1 MCIIPTW
8 LLKENIEVLAPV
20 ITSIV
25 NISLSSGEVPLE
37 LKYALVLPLLKKA
50 LLDPEIFKNF
60 RPVSNLPFVSKVA
73 EKVVDK
79 RLREHSDENG
89 LAEVFQS
96 AYACHHST
104 ETALVRVQNDILC
117 AVDEGQAC
125 MLVLL
130 DLSAAFDTID
140 HTILIERLST
150 EQGITGTALKWLQ
163 SYLSNRKQAVWIDG
177 TTSEAK
183 SLQFGVPQGSV
194 LGPKLYVR
202 YVKPTGDIIRKHG
215 LQFHMYADDTQL
227 YIFFTADKTTEEIE
241 KLERCVQDIRSWM
254 KDNLLKLNE
263 DKTEVVLIGTQHKL
277 AQVGHVT
284 VSIGNS
290 DISPNTSA
298 RNIGVVFDSKMTMED
313 HVSSIVRSANYHI
326 RSIGKI
332 RKYLTQDATEKLI
345 HAFVTSKLDYA
356 NAVLIGVTKH
366 QLNRLQR
373 VLNTAARVVM
383 RVRKY
388 DHITPALKDLH
399 WLPVQQR
406 IQFKVLLL
414 VFKCLNGLAPSY
426 LSSLLKYYTPTRHLR
441 SAAKKNLVEPSL
453 GLKTFGD
460 RAFSKIAPRLWNA
473 LPSDIKSIESVTSFK
488 SALKGHL
495 FKMAYGDC

>member
-1 MCIIPTW
+1 M
-8 LLKENIEVLAPV
+8 
-20 ITSIV
+20 
-25 NISLSSGEVPLE
+25 
-37 LKYALVLPLLKKA
+37 
-50 LLDPEIFKNF
+50 
-60 RPVSNLPFVSKVA
+60 
-73 EKVVDK
+73 
-79 RLREHSDENG
+79 
-89 LAEVFQS
+89 
-96 AYACHHST
+96 
-104 ETALVRVQNDILC
+104 
-117 AVDEGQAC
+117 
-125 MLVLL
+125 
-130 DLSAAFDTID
+130 
-140 HTILIERLST
+140 
-150 EQGITGTALKWLQ
+150 
-163 SYLSNRKQAVWIDG
+163 
-177 TTSEAK
+177 
-183 SLQFGVPQGSV
+183 
-194 LGPKLYVR
+194 
-202 YVKPTGDIIRKHG
+202 
-215 LQFHMYADDTQL
+215 
-227 YIFFTADKTTEEIE
+227 
-241 KLERCVQDIRSWM
+241 
-254 KDNLLKLNE
+254 
-263 DKTEVVLIGTQHKL
+263 
-277 AQVGHVT
+277 
-284 VSIGNS
+284 
-290 DISPNTSA
+290 
-298 RNIGVVFDSKMTMED
+298 VFDSKMTMED

-332 RKYLTQDATEKLI
+332 RKYLTQDTTEKII

-426 LSSLLKYYTPTRHLR
+426 LSSLLKYYTPTMPLR
-441 SAAKKNLVEPSL
+441 SAAKKNLVEASL

-488 SALKGHL
+488 SALKGHF